1 MLCWKQLHGAISPGP
16 LVHAGEVGFRA
27 LLSLHREPQDSA
39 VGAALPWLDTHF
51 MVTAVKATRC
61 LQLTQGQW
69 PQLSAWSW
77 LLLQR
82 GRIWGVR
89 SGWWVDRVLSCRAYC
104 PLLLPPVSAEWHLY
118 QLLPEGVTLATCHRL
133 QHEWSF
139 FILHFSPCCLLSTP
153 QVPFFFLFWKDTA
166 LKFKCRKK
174 WLHFLF
180 RSVSQKASK
189 SSLAETQG
197 LFRMGNIISHSFACS
212 RCGFHPPLLSH
223 TRADGDSGVDY
234 CCLPWLPLWEGWGPF
249 PKGDQSSYSM
259 SPK

>member
-1 MLCWKQLHGAISPGP
+1 MPAANARPVTSAQCLVLTPSPERQDLGGEEWLVSGSYSFLQSLLPSLASSCLSWMAFVPAAPRRSHFGDMSQASAWMILLHPS
-16 LVHAGEVGFRA
+16 
-27 LLSLHREPQDSA
+27 LLS
-39 VGAALPWLDTHF
+39 
-51 MVTAVKATRC
+51 
-61 LQLTQGQW
+61 
-69 PQLSAWSW
+69 
-77 LLLQR
+77 
-82 GRIWGVR
+82 
-89 SGWWVDRVLSCRAYC
+89 
-104 PLLLPPVSAEWHLY
+104 LLPPVHPSSA
-118 QLLPEGVTLATCHRL
+118 
-133 QHEWSF
+133 
-139 FILHFSPCCLLSTP
+139 
-153 QVPFFFLFWKDTA
+153 FFFLFWKDTA

-223 TRADGDSGVDY
+223 TRADGDSGVDC

-249 PKGDQSSYSM
+249 PRGDQSSYSM